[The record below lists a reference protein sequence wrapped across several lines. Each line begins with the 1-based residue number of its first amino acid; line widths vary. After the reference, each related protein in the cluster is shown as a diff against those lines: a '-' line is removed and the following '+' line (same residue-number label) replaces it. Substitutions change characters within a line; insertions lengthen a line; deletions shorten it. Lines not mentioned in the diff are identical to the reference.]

1 MNMNCVDC
9 PRNSVVWWRK
19 HWWPTSAIVSPNANN
34 CTFSGKIAPSSSLL
48 STCLSVVLRRMIG
61 DLMCFLGMLG
71 IVLMVIESE
80 VTFNGVDHKDS
91 TFSLLIKA
99 TITFSS
105 IILVGLVFYYHRI
118 DLNLYCVDN
127 SIDDWR
133 IALTR
138 TKICS
143 IIFEAFVC
151 IVHPIPGHF
160 IIEWSS
166 QYVKKV
172 ENNFQ
177 SMSNYRSAANLA
189 NNAGLLNS
197 TSTTTM
203 ETPLSISTN
212 ATVIPR
218 SYVPIDVILSLPSKS
233 LADHVYC
240 WSHVSFSL
248 SLSSSVFPLVSGV
261 PFTLASFS
269 FGSRCFV
276 AILGLSQ
283 SSVVHLS
290 IRHQVLHST
299 ATCSLSDNILY
310 QFIFHRQLGNACMW
324 FQWRK
329 RSHVHA
335 RLHMAIYHFV
345 YHHR

>member
-1 MNMNCVDC
+1 
-9 PRNSVVWWRK
+9 
-19 HWWPTSAIVSPNANN
+19 
-34 CTFSGKIAPSSSLL
+34 
-48 STCLSVVLRRMIG
+48 MIG

-71 IVLMVIESE
+71 IVLMMIESE
-80 VTFNGVDHKDS
+80 VTFNRVDHKDS

-143 IIFEAFVC
+143 IIFEAFIC
-151 IVHPIPGHF
+151 SIHPIPGHF

-177 SMSNYRSAANLA
+177 SMNPYRSGGSQAS
-189 NNAGLLNS
+189 NAVLLNS

-203 ETPLSISTN
+203 KTSLSISTN
-212 ATVIPR
+212 ATSPSQ
-218 SYVPIDVILSLPSKS
+218 SYVPVDVLLSLPSKR
-233 LADHVYC
+233 LVIGPVRRHTCILY
-240 WSHVSFSL
+240 
-248 SLSSSVFPLVSGV
+248 LSSSVLSIVPGVS
-261 PFTLASFS
+261 FTLAAFS

-276 AILGLSQ
+276 AIVGLSQ
-283 SSVVHLS
+283 SSFIHLS

-299 ATCSLSDNILY
+299 ATGSLSDNLLH
-310 QFIFHRQLGNACMW
+310 QFIFHRQLGDAC
-324 FQWRK
+324 
-329 RSHVHA
+329 V
-335 RLHMAIYHFV
+335 
-345 YHHR
+345 